1 MKKLFRFFDDPISKF
16 THWYVNLAQKQMRKA
31 IDSKYDNKVPNQV
44 YWIPNTKEE
53 NLGLSED
60 KTEFITQ
67 RLTLSQCSYFIAH
80 RLWAKMRY
88 IMFPI
93 LAIIGLLSSY
103 FLLNKSGGFQ
113 SEYYLNLSIGITL
126 FFSLLIGFG
135 GYMLAPFTA
144 QLFLPNT
151 AYTKDEITGVE
162 NTIRRC
168 VVKDVDKSAPSDF
181 KDRLRILDV
190 DSEGRAVA
198 GQILASD
205 FEVSALVYEWVTT
218 VGILFQIGLALAIP
232 ALIMISPIFGALAMI
247 VFSYLLMPNLFLQNI
262 FTIILFAVIIPL
274 LVMAGLNAQVPI
286 AGDHIE
292 ALNATSFW
300 QWFIVIFGWISVCA
314 SIFRE
319 VSPLEERA
327 FQLEQA
333 VKQTGTEFLIDKVGR
348 KYFSSLEEAKNAQ
361 LENVKNDKSHF
372 IKLGTSTG
380 LFAERRDPLAPTES
394 GIDFGLSLKD
404 IATHIFTIGGSG
416 SGKTFGVIR
425 PITHNWLAV
434 DGGGLMVIDGKG
446 ALPLE
451 LKSDEYDYY
460 LISPENTPFNPIE
473 GMKPDAVAD
482 TLTSIFGGNSAD
494 PFWENSASLMIRM
507 ACIIIYNSSKAFT
520 LNNILSL
527 CISNNEERTA
537 FFNDKKLAESMES
550 PIVFGAFNYWDAE
563 FPAMPEK
570 TAGSIVNI
578 VRTWLGNICS
588 HEVLSSWVDTS
599 DSVKVEDVFTGRKM
613 GLLLPESE
621 YGQGGIAISAL
632 VMRRLY
638 DGAKKRGD
646 NWNKDPN
653 QKPVLLVADEI
664 QNLLTQADIDNVA
677 IARSLGLYL
686 TFATQNIDGLY
697 KRLDKDGA
705 IQMLGNFASF
715 IALPA
720 RTNDSN
726 DYVSKR
732 ASKVWKAVVERFE
745 GLPDARADI
754 NLYLESGAD
763 RNLRGIDLYNQAFIG
778 HPRTSFLIGS
788 YLENTNPQ
796 TGEVTEDWTHNNSA
810 SPTVNIKN
818 ESLVDPD
825 ELDTLLAKP
834 HTAIALINRG
844 RVQRRD
850 VIQLGQ

>member
-16 THWYVNLAQKQMRKA
+16 THWYANLTQRQMRKA
-31 IDSKYDNKVPNQV
+31 IDSKYDSKVPNQV
-44 YWIPNTKEE
+44 YWIPNTKEQ

-80 RLWAKMRY
+80 RLWAKLRY

-93 LAIIGLLSSY
+93 LAFIGLLSSY
-103 FLLNKSGGFQ
+103 FLINKSGSFL
-113 SEYYLNLSIGITL
+113 SEYSLSLSVGITL
-126 FFSLLIGFG
+126 FFSFLIAFG

-151 AYTKDEITGVE
+151 AYTKEEIEGVE
-162 NTIRRC
+162 NTIKRC
-168 VVKDVDKSAPSDF
+168 IVKDVDKDAPSDF

-190 DSEGRAVA
+190 DADGRAVA
-198 GQILASD
+198 GQVLASD
-205 FEVSALVYEWVTT
+205 FEISALLFEWHKT
-218 VGILFQIGLALAIP
+218 VGLLFNIGIALAVP
-232 ALIMISPIFGALAMI
+232 ALMIISPVLGALATI
-247 VFSYLLMPNLFLQNI
+247 VFSYFLIPHLFTQNI
-262 FTIILFAVIIPL
+262 LTIILFGLIVPVIFL
-274 LVMAGLNAQVPI
+274 LGLTAQVPV
-286 AGDHIE
+286 AGNHFEI
-292 ALNATSFW
+292 LNATQFW
-300 QWFIVIFGWISVCA
+300 QWAVVIFGWISVCA

-319 VSPLEERA
+319 ISPLEERA

-348 KYFSSLEEAKNAQ
+348 NYFSSLEEAKRQQ

-394 GIDFGLSLKD
+394 GIDFGLSLND
-404 IATHIFTIGGSG
+404 ICTHIFAIGGSG
-416 SGKTFGVIR
+416 TGKTFGVIR
-425 PITHNWLAV
+425 PITHNWLSV
-434 DGGGLMVIDGKG
+434 NGGGLMVIDGKG

-451 LKSDEYDYY
+451 LKSDEYDYF
-460 LISPENTPFNPIE
+460 LISPENAPFNPIE

-507 ACIIIYNSSKAFT
+507 ACIIIYNSSKPFT

-527 CISNNEERTA
+527 CIMNDEDRTA
-537 FFNDKKLAESMES
+537 FFNDSKLAENMES

-588 HEVLSSWVDTS
+588 HEVLSDWVNTTN
-599 DSVKVEDVFTGRKM
+599 SVKVEDVFTGQKM

-720 RTNDSN
+720 RTSDSN

-732 ASKVWKAVVERFE
+732 ASKVWKSVVERFE

-763 RNLRGIDLYNQAFIG
+763 RNLRGIDLYNQAFLG

-788 YLENTNPQ
+788 YVEKMNQQ
-796 TGEVTEDWTHNNSA
+796 TGEITEDWTHNNSA

-825 ELDTLLAKP
+825 ELDTLLATP

-850 VIQLGQ
+850 VIKLGQ

>member
-16 THWYVNLAQKQMRKA
+16 LHWYVNLTQRQMRKA

-44 YWIPNTKEE
+44 YWIPCTKEA

-80 RLWAKMRY
+80 RLWAKLRY
-88 IMFPI
+88 IMLPI
-93 LAIIGLLSSY
+93 LAIIGLLTSY
-103 FLLNKSGGFQ
+103 FLINKSGGFT
-113 SEYYLNLSIGITL
+113 SEYSLSLTIGITL
-126 FFSLLIGFG
+126 FFSLLIAFG

-151 AYTKDEITGVE
+151 AYTEEEIKGVE
-162 NTIRRC
+162 NTIKRC
-168 VVKDVDKSAPSDF
+168 IVKDVDKDAPSDF
-181 KDRLRILDV
+181 KDRIRILDV
-190 DSEGRAVA
+190 DAEGRAVA
-198 GQILASD
+198 GQVLASD
-205 FEVSALVYEWVTT
+205 FEISALFYQWTTT
-218 VGILFQIGLALAIP
+218 VSLLFNIGIVLAIP
-232 ALIMISPIFGALAMI
+232 ALMLINPIFGALAAI
-247 VFSYLLMPNLFLQNI
+247 IFSYFLMPDKFNSNI
-262 FTIILFAVIIPL
+262 GFILLTWLVIPL
-274 LVMAGLNAQVPI
+274 IFLLGLNAQVPV
-286 AGDHIE
+286 AGDHFEI
-292 ALNATSFW
+292 LNAQRFW
-300 QWFIVIFGWISVCA
+300 QWAVVVFGWVSVIA

-319 VSPLEERA
+319 ISPLEERA

-348 KYFSSLEEAKNAQ
+348 KYFSSLEEAKQKQ
-361 LENVKNDKSHF
+361 LENVKNDKSPF

-380 LFAERRDPLAPTES
+380 LFAERRDPLAPSED
-394 GIDFGLSLKD
+394 GIDFGLTVQD
-404 IATHIFTIGGSG
+404 ISTHLMAIGGSG
-416 SGKTFGVIR
+416 TGKTYGVIR
-425 PITHNWLAV
+425 PVTHKWLEV
-434 DGGGLMVIDGKG
+434 DAGGLMVIDGKG

-451 LKSDEYDYY
+451 LKSDEHDYF
-460 LISPENTPFNPIE
+460 LISPNSAPFNPIE

-482 TLTSIFGGNSAD
+482 TLTAIFGGDASD

-507 ACIIIYNSSKAFT
+507 ASIIIFNSSKPFT
-520 LNNILSL
+520 LNAILNF
-527 CISNNEERTA
+527 CIDEDERTA
-537 FFNDKKLAESMES
+537 TFKDPELFKSMES
-550 PIVFGAFNYWDAE
+550 PIVFGAFNYWKNE
-563 FPAMPEK
+563 YSEMPEK
-570 TAGSIVNI
+570 TAGSILNI
-578 VRTWLGNICS
+578 VRTWLGNICY
-588 HEVLSSWVDTS
+588 HEVLSGWVNTT
-599 DSVKVEDVFTGRKM
+599 DSVKVEDVFTGKKM

-621 YGQGGIAISAL
+621 YGQGGVAISAL

-646 NWNKDPN
+646 NWDKNPD

-697 KRLDKDGA
+697 KRLDKEGA

-726 DYVSKR
+726 EYISKR

-754 NLYLESGAD
+754 NLYLESGSD
-763 RNLRGIDLYNQAFIG
+763 RNLRGIDLYNQAFLG

-788 YLENTNPQ
+788 YLENVNQQ
-796 TGEVTEDWTHNNSA
+796 TGEITEDWTHNNSA

-834 HTAIALINRG
+834 HTAVALINRG

-850 VIQLGQ
+850 VIQLG